1 MNLLNPYR
9 FAAAGPPVPSYA
21 NPGGTGNRSGLITIL
36 QASTNVFVSPSIL
49 IDGSTSGA
57 GSYLNGTPDGEWIRF
72 DFGTSKVIDEAK
84 FYQSSSATHGAWKW
98 QGSADASS
106 WSDVSTSFTLGG
118 STTQTITE
126 LSGNTTGYRYYRM
139 IKESGSTNSGPWTYE
154 FEFQIDDA

>member
-36 QASTNVFVSPSIL
+36 QASANVFVSPSIL
-49 IDGSTSGA
+49 IDGSMSGV

-72 DFGTSKVIDEAK
+72 DFATSKVINEAK
-84 FYQSSSATHGAWKW
+84 FYQSSSVTHGTWKW